1 MQLQLQNFTTLVQN
15 MAAGVQGSARVLLDL
30 TTGSVLRA
38 ILEANASAA
47 LWLQWIAV
55 QVLATTRAATSIGPD
70 LDSWVG
76 DFGLARLPGQ
86 AATTSLTFSRF
97 TLGFAATIPVAS
109 QVKTGDTSVTF
120 SVLAD
125 PTNPAFSIALNSYG
139 LAAAD
144 GSITVPAQATVPGV
158 LGNVAAGAISLLATA
173 MPGVDTVTNPSSAS
187 GGNDAEPDAALRARF
202 ANFIDSRSRA
212 TPAAIAFTIQ
222 SLQQG
227 LSYALSENV
236 DPMGVARP
244 GFFTVTIDDGSG
256 CPPTSTISAV
266 STALEAVRPVGSMFA
281 VQPPAVVTANIS
293 MTIST
298 PVANHP
304 TAQASVTSAV
314 EAFVSSLAIGAELPL
329 SRLAAIGYGADPSI
343 TNVSG
348 ISINGAADLSP
359 SPSGIIKPGTVT
371 VN

>member
-15 MAAGVQGSARVLLDL
+15 MAASIQGGAGILLDL

-55 QVLATTRAATSIGPD
+55 QILATTRAATSIGPD
-70 LDSWVG
+70 LDSWVA

-86 AATTSLTFSRF
+86 AATTTLTFSRF
-97 TLGFAATIPVAS
+97 TPGFAATIPVGS
-109 QVKTGDTSVTF
+109 QVKTGDTTVTF
-120 SVLAD
+120 SILGD
-125 PTNPAFSIALNSYG
+125 PTNPSFSVTSNAYG
-139 LAAAD
+139 VSAAA
-144 GSITVPAQATVPGV
+144 SSVTVPAQAIVPGA
-158 LGNVAAGAISLLATA
+158 LGNVAVGAISLMATA
-173 MPGVDTVTNPSSAS
+173 MPGIDTVTNLNAAS
-187 GGNDAEPDAALRARF
+187 GGMDAEPDTALRARF

-227 LSYALSENV
+227 LNYALVENA
-236 DPMGVARP
+236 DPAGVVRP
-244 GFFTVTIDDGSG
+244 GFFTVTVDDGSG
-256 CPPTSTISAV
+256 YPPTSTIAAV
-266 STALEAVRPVGSMFA
+266 SGALEAVRPVGSMFA
-281 VQPPAVVTANIS
+281 VQPPTVVTANIS

-304 TAQASVTSAV
+304 AAQAAVLSAV
-314 EAFVSSLAIGAELPL
+314 QAYVSSLTIGAELPL

-343 TNVSG
+343 TNVSEV
-348 ISINGAADLSP
+348 SINGAADLSP
-359 SPSGIIKPGTVT
+359 SLCGIIKPGTVT